1 MSEDKKTDP
10 KAWYEDFHIKQ
21 DLQMYYTSYLSRAL
35 PDEDAEIYV
44 DRVRNSS
51 QMIWKEISDIGE
63 EIQRS
68 QEAINHAAD
77 IPSSVVHK
85 PVAAI
90 KATPKVKAVVA
101 PKAKTKAKTK
111 VKAVVAPKAKT
122 KAKTKAKAVVAP
134 KAKTKAK
141 TTKAEPAPVV
151 VQEAKGIKQLVEKHM
166 TVIIIVCVGIIAL
179 TQYFKA

>member
-122 KAKTKAKAVVAP
+122 KAKT
-134 KAKTKAK
+134 
-141 TTKAEPAPVV
+141 TKAEPAPVV

>member
-1 MSEDKKTDP
+1 MSEDKKKDP

-51 QMIWKEISDIGE
+51 QMIWKEISEIGE

-90 KATPKVKAVVA
+90 KATPKAKAVVA
-101 PKAKTKAKTK
+101 PKAKTKA
-111 VKAVVAPKAKT
+111 KAVVAPKAKT

-151 VQEAKGIKQLVEKHM
+151 VQEAKGIKRLVEKHM
-166 TVIIIVCVGIIAL
+166 TVIIIVGVGIIAL